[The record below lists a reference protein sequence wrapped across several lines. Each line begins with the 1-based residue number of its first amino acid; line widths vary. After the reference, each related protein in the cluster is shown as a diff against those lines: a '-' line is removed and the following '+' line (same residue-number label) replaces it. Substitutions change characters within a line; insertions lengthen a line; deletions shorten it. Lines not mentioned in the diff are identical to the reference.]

1 MKKFLAIL
9 IFASTFGLPSLATAA
24 DLWWAV
30 IITGTGTDGNG
41 YAAGWNYKT
50 EEEAI
55 NRAKKECAGSDGC
68 DLPMTG
74 KNSCFMITV
83 QRAGTLGV
91 PKFAYWHSFA
101 GDNPSEEEARE
112 DFKKV
117 QKMKYPEEWEIQLLK
132 FVGVK

>member
-9 IFASTFGLPSLATAA
+9 VLASTFGLPSSATAA

-30 IITGTGTDGNG
+30 IITGTGTEGSG

-55 NRAKKECAGSDGC
+55 RRAKRECAGSDGC

-74 KNSCFMITV
+74 KDSCFMIMV
-83 QRAGTLGV
+83 QRAGTPGA
-91 PKFAYWHSFA
+91 PRFSDWHSFA
-101 GDNPSEEEARE
+101 GDYPSEEGARE
-112 DFKKV
+112 DFQKV
-117 QKMKYPEEWEIQLLK
+117 RKMKYPEEWEIQLLK
-132 FVGVK
+132 CVGVK